1 LRSGGDEIP
10 SSRSE
15 GGFTCLKI
23 RTRSARRRAK
33 TGDTEASA
41 EGERQLRRQLPLY
54 YAKQLPLSP
63 PLTPARCCILLTLTP
78 LLPCLA
84 PPRPIVHVYYQA
96 GKKDYPG
103 GYVYYP
109 FEPTKSDPERLV
121 P

>member
-1 LRSGGDEIP
+1 LLKDSDEECQKACKDWGYGGVSGGREM
-10 SSRSE
+10 
-15 GGFTCLKI
+15 
-23 RTRSARRRAK
+23 
-33 TGDTEASA
+33 
-41 EGERQLRRQLPLY
+41 QLRRQLPLSS
-54 YAKQLPLSP
+54 ADQLPLSP